1 MPKKHIIIISTILII
16 SIGFF
21 VITWI
26 SSHRISNIPTDKK
39 TASKDA
45 PNTAEKVYA
54 SQNRFSSPGK
64 AKDVALKK
72 SEEMTTNDSKEPS
85 DISENSSS
93 MVDASQN
100 DLLSDSL
107 TSQAESQKD
116 KASQAEE
123 SAATYTRL
131 KEPFQQLYNLKAQL
145 FSIVD
150 ELTGQMNIAGTGGKI
165 DAYEY
170 GRKLDERTAIERQIL
185 AICKEV
191 QKIVPDAIEVR
202 ELQRIHIPDNPLGGG
217 DLISYAVIISPPK
230 LEASIGQ
237 IPKDIEAFFPKIAGI
252 PLLIPEDENF
262 SYYEA
267 NRELDRRRRAT
278 QNK

>member
-93 MVDASQN
+93 MV
-100 DLLSDSL
+100 DSL